1 MTITINPAPSV
12 AVITGSTSTVCIG
25 GTITLNDATSGGVW
39 SSGNNAIA
47 LVDLLGN
54 VTGNTAGVVPI
65 SYTIT
70 NSVGCSASAFV
81 NITVTTPVNS
91 VITPMGPTTFCTGGS
106 VVLTGPSGIGY
117 SYQWQVGGVNISGA
131 TTSSYFTTM
140 GGNYSLILTSGSG
153 CSSTSSMVTVTVNP
167 SPIVAPTVS
176 ITASPGNIL
185 CVVPSPV
192 TFTATSVNGGTFPA
206 YDWFVNGAYVSTG
219 ANYTY
224 TPANGDV
231 VRCRLTSNYICAVPD
246 TASASMTMTI
256 SPLMSPSVAIRT
268 DPGQIVCKGNSVS
281 FTAVPTYGGSAPIYL
296 WTLNGVNVATG
307 PIYVLYTPNT
317 GDVIKCFLTSN
328 YPCLVTNSAASSPV
342 RITVE
347 NPSVNTVTLHV
358 TQMSTL
364 SGRPDTFSV
373 VAPNGGGAPRFQWYV
388 NGGAIP
394 GATNSVWIV
403 STLNNGDV
411 VNCSVTSSDPCAS
424 PNTAF
429 SGGVTMNIGV
439 NGVMNVNSN
448 SNFTLAPNP
457 NKGEFTITGTLSNS
471 SDDRIFV
478 KIVDILGQ
486 TIYSSTVHANQ
497 GLVNEHIVL
506 PTSVANGMYLVNIT
520 SGENKEVYHVSVDR

>member
-1 MTITINPAPSV
+1 M
-12 AVITGSTSTVCIG
+12 STS
-25 GTITLNDATSGGVW
+25 
-39 SSGNNAIA
+39 
-47 LVDLLGN
+47 
-54 VTGNTAGVVPI
+54 
-65 SYTIT
+65 
-70 NSVGCSASAFV
+70 
-81 NITVTTPVNS
+81 
-91 VITPMGPTTFCTGGS
+91 
-106 VVLTGPSGIGY
+106 
-117 SYQWQVGGVNISGA
+117 
-131 TTSSYFTTM
+131 
-140 GGNYSLILTSGSG
+140 
-153 CSSTSSMVTVTVNP
+153 
-167 SPIVAPTVS
+167 
-176 ITASPGNIL
+176 
-185 CVVPSPV
+185 
-192 TFTATSVNGGTFPA
+192 
-206 YDWFVNGAYVSTG
+206 

-256 SPLMSPSVAIRT
+256 SPLMSPSVSIRT

-317 GDVIKCFLTSN
+317 SDVIKCYMTSN
-328 YPCLVTNSAASSPV
+328 YPCLVTNSAASTPV

-358 TQMSTL
+358 TQMSTI

-373 VAPNGGGAPRFQWYV
+373 VAPNGGSAPRFQWYV

-439 NGVMNVNSN
+439 NGVMNVNTN

-457 NKGEFTITGTLSNS
+457 NKGEFIITGTLSNS

-486 TIYSSTVHANQ
+486 TIYSSIVHANSGQ
-497 GLVNEHIVL
+497 VNEHIVL
-506 PTSVANGMYLVNIT
+506 PSTVANGMYLVNIT